1 MAESL
6 YFVYLLTNWNN
17 SVMYIGMTNDLQRRV
32 YEHQNKLVKGFSSK
46 YNLNKLVYFESTR
59 DVTVAID
66 REKQIKRWRR
76 DKKNQLVDQENP
88 DWEDL
93 SLSW

>member
-17 SVMYIGMTNDLQRRV
+17 SVMYIGVTNDLQRRV